1 MKSVIFARPDADVF
15 KTVNLNSSRSIHP
28 LNSNSD
34 LMVQSSK
41 SSIKKG
47 KPSYFMAI
55 LGVTLVL
62 FFLGII
68 GWSYINAKKLADYFK
83 ESIEVRAYLRG
94 DLNPKDSTALMQ
106 YISSKSYV
114 KNIQFV
120 TKEMGKEIYLSEGN
134 DDWNKVL
141 DANPLPNAIYFKV
154 KKEYLNTDSL
164 AKIKADV
171 EQQTYVSDVQYPEA
185 LVGKMNENIRK
196 ISLVLLIVVII
207 LSIVVIVLI
216 DNTIRLAMFSNRFLI
231 KTMQMV
237 GATRWFIAKPMNI
250 RAIINGAI
258 GGIIA
263 CVLVYIL
270 ILFAESQLSDL
281 KSIRDT
287 GTLLLLFLFLI
298 LVGIGITLL
307 STHRSVLKY
316 LKMKL
321 DDLY

>member
-1 MKSVIFARPDADVF
+1 
-15 KTVNLNSSRSIHP
+15 
-28 LNSNSD
+28 
-34 LMVQSSK
+34 
-41 SSIKKG
+41 
-47 KPSYFMAI
+47 MAI

-68 GWSYINAKKLADYFK
+68 GWSFINARKLADYFK

-106 YISSKSYV
+106 YISTKPYV

-120 TKEMGKEIYLSEGN
+120 TKEMGKKIYLNEGN

-164 AKIKADV
+164 SKIKNDI

-196 ISLVLLIVVII
+196 ISLVLLIIVII

-237 GATRWFIAKPMNI
+237 GATRWFIARPMST
-250 RAIINGAI
+250 RAIVNGAI
-258 GGIIA
+258 GGVIA
-263 CVLVYIL
+263 CILVYIL
-270 ILFAESQLSDL
+270 IAFAESQLSDL

-287 GTLLLLFLFLI
+287 GTLLLLFIFLI
-298 LVGIGITLL
+298 AVGIGISVF
-307 STHRSVLKY
+307 STYRSVLKY